1 LTRNYYD
8 YLSDLI
14 DKIANN
20 HKIIIKVLAMLRNL
34 LIKTLFSILLS
45 CLSYGA
51 FSGPVTKYGQ
61 LQVQGNKITS
71 LKTGQPVQLK
81 GFSTHGLQWFP
92 YVTGEG
98 GTVENMVDGFGV
110 QIIRLAMYVH
120 ERSGAGGNTIA
131 GYLGESP
138 NIYEDQVRPL
148 ILDAIAN
155 DIYVVV
161 DWHLHWN
168 PASEQNKQ
176 WTPSPYTE
184 EAKNFFTMV
193 AEEFGNHPNI
203 IYEIM
208 NEPGQFISWQQ
219 VKNHAIPVY
228 NEIRAIDSDNLI
240 LVPTP
245 SFSQNILDAANDP
258 IVDGDTING
267 ASNIAYTM
275 HFYAQS
281 HNFRDRADQA
291 LSQGIAIFVS
301 EWGMSDYSGDGD
313 IDTSENGSADLW
325 VDWMRDRNISWLAW
339 NFANKSETSSALKA
353 YENDNINNEWQWTQ
367 NILKEGVPMQS
378 GPWTDSVISD
388 SGKWIRSRILEG
400 QACVENCPPVG
411 VIEAENYLEMVGIKI
426 EMTQDSG
433 GGENIGYID
442 PGDWMTYAVNV
453 PSSGSYT
460 INYRVASLTGGSFQF
475 EKAGGDVVYGQIN
488 VPATGNWQTWQTISH
503 TVNLVAGQQNV
514 ALASLD
520 GAWNV
525 NWFEIINNE
534 QPLIDSDNDGIVDG
548 DDQCVDTL
556 IGAEVDS
563 IGCEILVT
571 IDSDS
576 DGIIDNIDQCPG
588 TSIGID
594 VDSIGCEIFVTSD
607 IDNDGI
613 VDDNDQCANTLI
625 DTEVDST
632 GCEIIAANSCLDINT
647 YPNWTAND
655 WQGTPNTHNNNG
667 DLMQVDGNAYS
678 ANWYTSSVPGS
689 DASWTFVKACN

>member
-1 LTRNYYD
+1 MLR
-8 YLSDLI
+8 YLSC
-14 DKIANN
+14 
-20 HKIIIKVLAMLRNL
+20 KV
-34 LIKTLFSILLS
+34 LFSITLA
-45 CLSYGA
+45 CLSFGVI
-51 FSGPVTKYGQ
+51 SGPVTEYGQ
-61 LQVQGNKITS
+61 LKVEGNKIIS

-92 YVTGEG
+92 YVTGEA

-110 QIIRLAMYVH
+110 QVIRLAMYVH
-120 ERSGAGGNTIA
+120 ERSGVDGNTIA

-184 EAKNFFTMV
+184 EAKSFFSMV

-219 VKNHAIPVY
+219 VKDHAIPVY

-258 IVDGDTING
+258 IVDAETANG

-281 HNFRDRADQA
+281 HNFRERADEA
-291 LSQGIAIFVS
+291 LSKGIAIFVS
-301 EWGMSDYSGDGD
+301 EWGMSDFTGDGA
-313 IDTSENGSADLW
+313 IDTTENGLSDLW

-339 NFANKSETSSALKA
+339 NFANKDESSSALKA
-353 YENDNINNEWQWTQ
+353 YENSNLGNEWQWTQ
-367 NILKEGVPMQS
+367 NTLKDGVPMQS

-400 QACVENCPPVG
+400 QACTNNCPPVG
-411 VIEAENYLEMVGIKI
+411 IIEAENYAEMAGIQT
-426 EMTQDSG
+426 ETTTDNG
-433 GGENIGYID
+433 GGENVGYID
-442 PGDWMTYAVNV
+442 PGDWMTYDVNI
-453 PSSGSYT
+453 PTSGSYT
-460 INYRVASLTGGSFQF
+460 VNYRVASLTGGVFQF
-475 EKAGGDVVYGQIN
+475 EKAGGDVIYGQVN
-488 VPATGNWQTWQTISH
+488 VPATGDWQAWQTISH
-503 TVNLVAGQQNV
+503 IVNLSAGQQNV
-514 ALASLD
+514 ALASLS

-525 NWFEIINNE
+525 NWFEIVANN
-534 QPLIDSDNDGIVDG
+534 QPIADGDNDGVEDG
-548 DDQCVDTL
+548 IDQCPDTL
-556 IGAEVDS
+556 PGTAVDVN
-563 IGCEILVT
+563 GCDIPVIL
-571 IDSDS
+571 DSDS
-576 DGIIDNIDQCPG
+576 DGVLDTIDQCPDTLPGTAVDVNGCDIPVILDSDGDGVLDTIDQCPG
-588 TSIGID
+588 TLPGKD
-594 VDSIGCEIFVTSD
+594 VNAVGCELPLV
-607 IDNDGI
+607 
-613 VDDNDQCANTLI
+613 
-625 DTEVDST
+625 
-632 GCEIIAANSCLDINT
+632 NSCEGINT

-655 WQGTPNTHNNNG
+655 WPGTPNTHNNTG
-667 DLMQVDGNAYS
+667 DLMQVDGNAYK
-678 ANWYTSSVPGS
+678 ANWYTNSLPGS
-689 DASWTFVKACN
+689 DASWTFVRSCN

>member
-1 LTRNYYD
+1 LTKKGSL
-8 YLSDLI
+8 YLNDLI
-14 DKIANN
+14 DKIAKN
-20 HKIIIKVLAMLRNL
+20 HKIIIKVCAMIRYL
-34 LIKTLFSILLS
+34 LIKILLGTSLS
-45 CLSYGA
+45 CLSYGV
-51 FSGPVTKYGQ
+51 FSGPVTEYGQ
-61 LQVQGNKITS
+61 LQVQGNKIVS
-71 LKTGQPVQLK
+71 LKTGEPVQLK

-92 YVTGEG
+92 YVTGDG
-98 GTVENMVDGFGV
+98 GTVENMVSDFGV
-110 QIIRLAMYVH
+110 QVIRLAMYVH
-120 ERSGAGGNTIA
+120 ERSGADGNTIA

-138 NIYEDQVRPL
+138 NIYEDQVRQL

-176 WTPSPYTE
+176 WTPSPYTN
-184 EAKNFFTMV
+184 EAKAFFTMV

-258 IVDGDTING
+258 IVDAETASG

-281 HNFRDRADQA
+281 HNFRERADEA
-291 LSQGIAIFVS
+291 LSKGIAIFVS
-301 EWGMSDYSGDGD
+301 EWGMSDFTGDGA
-313 IDTSENGSADLW
+313 IDTSENGSSDLW

-339 NFANKSETSSALKA
+339 NFANKDESSSALKA
-353 YENDNINNEWQWTQ
+353 YENNNLGNEWQWTQ
-367 NILKEGVPMQS
+367 NTLKEGIPMQS
-378 GPWTDSVISD
+378 GPWTDAVISD

-400 QACVENCPPVG
+400 QPCVDNCPPVG
-411 VIEAENYLEMVGIKI
+411 VIQAEGYAQMSGIQT
-426 EMTQDSG
+426 ETTTDNG
-433 GGENIGYID
+433 GGENVGYID
-442 PGDWMTYAVNV
+442 PGDWMTYAVNI
-453 PSSGSYT
+453 PAAGSYT

-488 VPATGNWQTWQTISH
+488 VPATGDWQAWQTISH
-503 TVNLVAGQQNV
+503 TVSLNAGQQEV
-514 ALASLD
+514 ALASLG

-525 NWFEIINNE
+525 NWFEIIDID
-534 QPLIDSDNDGIVDG
+534 QPIIDSDNDGVVDTIDQCPSTPQGVAVNSTGCETPVVIDSDNDGIVD
-548 DDQCVDTL
+548 DL
-556 IGAEVDS
+556 
-563 IGCEILVT
+563 
-571 IDSDS
+571 
-576 DGIIDNIDQCPG
+576 DQCPG
-588 TSIGID
+588 TLTGIA
-594 VDSIGCEIFVTSD
+594 VNEVGCEIPAT
-607 IDNDGI
+607 N
-613 VDDNDQCANTLI
+613 NCA
-625 DTEVDST
+625 
-632 GCEIIAANSCLDINT
+632 GINT

-655 WQGTPNTHNNNG
+655 WPGTPNNHNNPG

-678 ANWYTSSVPGS
+678 ANWYTSSLPGS
-689 DASWTFVKACN
+689 DASWTFVKSCN